1 MYEGEIL
8 NQITQKRPRN
18 QEGKFNNISVINEEQ
33 NSGDDQSIA
42 TDILTSLDKRK
53 TQNTD
58 RESSVE
64 FGTQ

>member
-53 TQNTD
+53 TQNAD

-64 FGTQ
+64 YTTQ